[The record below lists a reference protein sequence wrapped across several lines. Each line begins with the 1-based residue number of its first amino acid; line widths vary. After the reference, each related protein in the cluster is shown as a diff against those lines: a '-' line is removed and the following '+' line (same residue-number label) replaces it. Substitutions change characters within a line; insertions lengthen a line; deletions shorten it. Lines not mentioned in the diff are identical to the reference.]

1 MIRRNVGWL
10 IGDRVFRLVVGL
22 GVNVW
27 MVRYLGADTLGLL
40 SFSQSVVAVLAIL
53 SQLGL
58 ETIVVRDLVRRPDEA
73 DSILGTALGMR
84 LAGAALTLALSLAAM
99 TALRPGESGPRL
111 LALIFAGATF
121 FQSLDVIEY
130 WFQSRSLVA
139 PFVAARATA
148 FVAISIAKVVALL
161 SGASLQT
168 LALLI
173 AGEFACAAL
182 ALLIGYRLHGV
193 SPASWRFEPK
203 RALGLLRDS
212 WPLILNSVAIL
223 VSMRADQ
230 TILTTLR
237 GDHENGIYAAAQ
249 RLTEIIYFVP
259 VAMMAAANPTLLRSY
274 QRDGD
279 EYGRRL
285 GRVFTLLLWSAIL
298 IASGVSA
305 LSGWIVTLLFGS
317 DFRAA
322 GPVLAIQV
330 WSAPALFLGV
340 AQTNWFVARGRQRA
354 LMLRSV
360 VGAVTSLIANLWL
373 VPPLGA
379 RGAAIAMVISQ
390 TAAHVLTNLAFP
402 STRALFRLQ
411 WRAVVPTPIR

>member
-73 DSILGTALGMR
+73 NTILGTALGMR
-84 LAGAALTLALSLAAM
+84 VAGAALTLALSLAAM
-99 TALRPGESGPRL
+99 AALRPGESAPRV
-111 LALIFAGATF
+111 LALIFSGATF

-203 RALGLLRDS
+203 RALGLR
-212 WPLILNSVAIL
+212 AL
-223 VSMRADQ
+223 VQQATSPRDQ

-274 QRDGD
+274 QRDGE

-285 GRVFTLLLWSAIL
+285 GRVFSLLFWGAIV
-298 IASGVSA
+298 IAIGVSA
-305 LSGWIVTLLFGS
+305 LSGWIVMRLFGPG
-317 DFRAA
+317 FRAA